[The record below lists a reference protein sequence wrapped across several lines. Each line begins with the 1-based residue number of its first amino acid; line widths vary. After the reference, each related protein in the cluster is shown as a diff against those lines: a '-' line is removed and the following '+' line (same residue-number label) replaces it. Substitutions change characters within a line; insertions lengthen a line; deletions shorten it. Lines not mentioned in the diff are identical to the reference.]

1 MAVVRTEQPAH
12 SSLVRRTLWRIETEL
27 SHSPS
32 LSDLAEAEGVS
43 RFHLMRAFSVV
54 TGQTVM
60 SYVRAR
66 RLSEAADR
74 LRKSDDRLL
83 TIALDA
89 GYDSHEA
96 FARAFKGMF
105 GTPPSAVRADPGII
119 PRLQEP
125 IVMTSEIHTA
135 PEPRIVDRVAQRIV
149 GVSEAYT
156 MDTRVRIPAQ
166 WERTVEEFGP
176 AMCGGETFGVCYAF
190 DGASFRYLAGVTS
203 ERSGAAD
210 WPDHLDIPA
219 ARYAVFDHEGH
230 ISQIPDTWEA
240 IFENWAPNSGLRI
253 AEAPQFELYA
263 ADFDPAGSGRVSIWI
278 PVESS

>member
-1 MAVVRTEQPAH
+1 MALVKTNQATH

-27 SHSPS
+27 SQAPS

-54 TGQTVM
+54 TGRTVM

-66 RLSEAADR
+66 RLSEAANR
-74 LRKSDDRLL
+74 LRSSDDRLL

-96 FARAFKGMF
+96 FARAFKDMF
-105 GTPPSAVRADPGII
+105 GAPPSAVRADPNLI

-125 IVMTSEIHTA
+125 IVMTSEPLTA
-135 PEPRIVDRVAQRIV
+135 PEPRIVDRSSQKIV

-166 WERTVEEFGP
+166 WERTVEEFGSS
-176 AMCGGETFGVCYAF
+176 MMGGETFGVCYGF
-190 DGASFRYLAGVTS
+190 DGASFRYLAGVAAK
-203 ERSGAAD
+203 RS
-210 WPDHLDIPA
+210 WRILRPD
-219 ARYAVFDHEGH
+219 
-230 ISQIPDTWEA
+230 
-240 IFENWAPNSGLRI
+240 
-253 AEAPQFELYA
+253 
-263 ADFDPAGSGRVSIWI
+263 
-278 PVESS
+278 